1 MPRKPPPGHEAPSH
15 PQIGSPVSAP
25 ATIPIVKGPGLA
37 KVHGS
42 PVILAR
48 EAVFVRTS
56 RGRWKDLFA
65 RADILSEGSARDE
78 VNAGAPG
85 AHRVS
90 RMWYG
95 TTSLILP
102 ADGADP
108 ALLAAVA
115 ERDVHVRLQALRVAR
130 REACLR
136 APARLGRLACE
147 IQVKLD
153 KRGVRIDVDMQ
164 APLIEWS
171 ARSKLA
177 R

>member
-1 MPRKPPPGHEAPSH
+1 
-15 PQIGSPVSAP
+15 
-25 ATIPIVKGPGLA
+25 VKGPGLA
-37 KVHGS
+37 KVQGS

-65 RADILSEGSARDE
+65 RADILSEGGARDE
-78 VNAGAPG
+78 PTAGATG
-85 AHRVS
+85 AAHVT

-164 APLIEWS
+164 APLIEWN

>member
-1 MPRKPPPGHEAPSH
+1 MRP
-15 PQIGSPVSAP
+15 
-25 ATIPIVKGPGLA
+25 TIVGDADGIDGTGRQSKTVKGPGLA

-65 RADILSEGSARDE
+65 RADILSEGCAREEPAGVGATSA
-78 VNAGAPG
+78 A
-85 AHRVS
+85 RVT
-90 RMWYG
+90 RVWYG

-164 APLIEWS
+164 APLIEWN